1 MRTGPFAMD
10 TIISLLNRY
19 YVSFYVANEDWTG
32 TGKLPA
38 EDKREI
44 QRIVHEAHEAKMR
57 CGSVSMY
64 IASPDGKAIDALRVP
79 QAYEPVQNT
88 VDLLQRTI
96 DKLKVKEGKPLVKP
110 APQSVPPKAEPDSLV
125 LHVIV
130 REDNQKQSWQSYPA
144 ENWLVIPKADWSK
157 FLPPAGSRK
166 WEVDPA
172 VSKRLL
178 TFFYPGTEDTH
189 SNQVDR
195 NVIEKAT
202 IQATVQS
209 DGGAKTLIRLDATL
223 KMDRPFY
230 PGHPEHKAVPL
241 EARAV
246 GYVEVVSSKIVSF
259 RMATEQ
265 ATFGG
270 KKFGVAVENPKGEK
284 P

>member
-10 TIISLLNRY
+10 TIIGLLNRY
-19 YVSFYVANEDWTG
+19 YVPFYVANEDWTG
-32 TGKLPA
+32 AGKLPA

-44 QRIVHEAHEAKMR
+44 QRIVNEAHAAKMR

-64 IASPDGKAIDALRVP
+64 VTSPDGKAIDALRVP

-88 VDLLQRTI
+88 VDLLQRNI
-96 DKLKVKEGKPLVKP
+96 DRLKVKEGKPVVKP
-110 APQSVPPKAEPDSLV
+110 SAQSTAPKAEADTLV
-125 LHVIV
+125 LHVMV
-130 REDNQKQSWQSYPA
+130 REENQKQSWQGYPA
-144 ENWLVIPKADWSK
+144 ENWLLIPKAEWSK
-157 FLPPAGSRK
+157 FLPPAGSK
-166 WEVDPA
+166 SFEVDPA
-172 VSKRLL
+172 VAKKIL

-195 NVIEKAT
+195 NVIEKAS
-202 IQATVQS
+202 IRATVQS

-241 EARAV
+241 DARAV
-246 GYVEVVSSKIVSF
+246 GYVEIASSKIVSF

-270 KKFGVAVENPKGEK
+270 KKFGAAVESPKGENR
-284 P
+284 